1 MMLRRALL
9 FLPLLFAAVVLSVWF
24 WLLHTQSGARW
35 IWCVAESAT
44 DGALSAHS
52 ISGDLGSGV
61 EVRKISFDG
70 EGVYIGVDETSL
82 AVDIGLLPLKVTL
95 LPVLVS
101 GVRVEI
107 DGDNEADANTS
118 VRETLE
124 KLQLPVVLS
133 FTEVRLDDTTI
144 KSRADGGEFVIDS
157 ASIAGQWHK
166 EIVVEQFDISTSL
179 IDAAGS
185 GGILLSGGNDVSFDA
200 KIVAKPEL
208 TGYDDVL
215 VAAATIEGP
224 LDNLAIDVR
233 LEEPG
238 ASLRGKIAGL
248 SHDIRWELTLEAPN
262 LVLPSNAKLAD
273 IPTLSVAATGIGD
286 LVSFDLLAELGFV
299 GTDMEVTLA
308 SEIDI
313 ENSTLSG
320 DLAWQNAH
328 WPVGVAQP
336 DMQSRT
342 GNLKLSGTLDEWSVG
357 GTVELAVP
365 DFPPGSF
372 TIDGSGNQDAATFEI
387 LDANVLGG
395 SITGRAEYRWRDNQT
410 YSANVELGGISTAA
424 ILPEWPGVLSGKLS
438 VSGRAQPLEFSAL
451 LTDVNGVFRDRPLQ
465 AAGHVDFRD
474 SRILFDE
481 LVLRHGSSR
490 IQVDGA
496 PYARAGLRYDVV
508 VEDLAHYIE
517 DASGALSA
525 AGSMSLA
532 PDEQFLRIDASA
544 EQISWRNFKVDSLSI
559 ADRSADKSIF
569 ATEILMAGMSV
580 NDFLVGELQLRTLVD
595 RQSQSIDLELQSDDL
610 RSAISIEGALDSWQ
624 RPELWTGKL
633 TSLDFEHA
641 ELAAALEHTA
651 SLAFST
657 QSADIEELCLVDV
670 DGTRLCTSGAW
681 QRNSGFELMAL
692 LSAVPVEFVNAFVD
706 TGFVFNQIVSG
717 EFVWSKLPNGLS
729 QGRADIAMT
738 PGLIV
743 NVDDPLVTIKTGP
756 GKLGFD
762 VNDDDLTGGSIY
774 LPLPNQGQIAVDFE
788 VLDVINE
795 GPAGIRGLVDIDLS
809 DIGLLAGLFPVVDDV
824 GGVLL
829 ADINIAGTVVTP
841 ELSGDVAVE
850 DGSFSYLPTGLKI
863 EDMQLQSELQEN
875 GEIEMVGSFRAGEG
889 RAQIRTRADHATT
902 SATGLELRLQGENL
916 TVIDV
921 PDVKAVANTDV
932 RINFDGETLN
942 LDGAIE
948 IPFARIT
955 PTSLGAAPVYESED
969 VVIVAG
975 ELPDEI
981 VDDENEANIQVVG
994 SVEVTLGDDI
1004 VVDLGV
1010 ADTQVAGTT
1019 VLTWSGAP
1027 MPTANGRYDVGGEIL
1042 AFGQRLEIVDGS
1054 IRFEDVSADDPYI
1067 RIRAEREIF
1076 GNTQVRTAG
1085 ILVAGTASRPTV
1097 EAYTVPLT
1105 TEERALTLLVTGSD
1119 FDYERG
1125 IGAFDFGTYI
1135 APRVYASYGIGLF
1148 DNENV
1153 IRVRY
1158 DIKSGFGIT
1167 ATSGQKESGVDLSYR
1182 FEN

>member
-1 MMLRRALL
+1 MILRRALL
-9 FLPLLFAAVVLSVWF
+9 LLPLMLATVALSAWF

-35 IWCVAESAT
+35 IWAVAESVT
-44 DGALSAHS
+44 DGALSADS

-70 EGVYIGVDETSL
+70 KGVYINVDETSL

-95 LPVLVS
+95 RPVLVS
-101 GVRVEI
+101 GLRVEI
-107 DGDNEADANTS
+107 GGDNEADASTS
-118 VRETLE
+118 IREVLE
-124 KLQLPVVLS
+124 KLQLPVALS
-133 FTEVRLDDTTI
+133 FAEIRLDDATV
-144 KSRADGGEFVIDS
+144 KSRGDGRGFVINS
-157 ASIAGQWHK
+157 ATIAGQWHE
-166 EIVVEQFDISTSL
+166 EINVERFDISTPK
-179 IDAAGS
+179 IDATGS

-200 KIVAKPEL
+200 TIIAKPEL

-215 VAAATIEGP
+215 VAATTIDGP
-224 LDNLAIDVR
+224 LDNLAINVR
-233 LEEPG
+233 SEEPG
-238 ASLRGKIAGL
+238 ASLRGKIADL

-262 LVLPSNAKLAD
+262 LVLRSNAKLPD
-273 IPTLSVAATGIGD
+273 IPALSVAATGKGD
-286 LVSFDLLAELGFV
+286 LLSFDLLAELGFV

-308 SEIDI
+308 AEIDLQDSI
-313 ENSTLSG
+313 LSG

-328 WPVGVAQP
+328 WPVGEAQP
-336 DMQSRT
+336 DMQSHI
-342 GNLKLSGTLDEWSVG
+342 GNLKLSGTLDEWSVA

-365 DFPPGSF
+365 DFPAGSF
-372 TIDGSGNQDAATFEI
+372 TVDGSGNQDAASFEI
-387 LDANVLGG
+387 LDGNVLGG
-395 SITGRAEYRWRDNQT
+395 SITGQAEYRWRDNQS
-410 YSANVELGGISTAA
+410 YSANVDLGGISTAA
-424 ILPEWPGVLSGKLS
+424 ILPEWPAVLSGKLS
-438 VSGRAQPLEFSAL
+438 VNGRAQPLEFSAL

-465 AAGHVDFRD
+465 AAGQVDFRD
-474 SRILFDE
+474 SRISFDE

-490 IQVDGA
+490 LQVDGA
-496 PYARAGLRYDVV
+496 PDARAGLSYDVV

-517 DASGALSA
+517 DASGAFSA
-525 AGSMSLA
+525 AGSLSLA
-532 PDEQFLRIDASA
+532 PDERFLRIDASA

-569 ATEILMAGMSV
+569 ATEILMAGMFAG
-580 NDFLVGELQLRTLVD
+580 DFPVGELQLRTRVD

-610 RSAISIEGALDSWQ
+610 RSAISIEGTLDRWQ
-624 RPELWTGKL
+624 QPELWTGKL
-633 TSLDFEHA
+633 TSLDLEHA
-641 ELAAALEHTA
+641 ELAAALENTT

-657 QSADIEELCLVDV
+657 QSADIDEFCLVDI
-670 DGTRLCTSGAW
+670 DGMRLCTGGSW

-717 EFVWSKLPNGLS
+717 EFNWSKLPDGLS

-743 NVDDPLVTIKTGP
+743 SADDPLMTIETGP
-756 GKLGFD
+756 AKLGFD
-762 VNDDDLTGGSIY
+762 VNDDDLNGGSIY
-774 LPLPNQGQIAVDFE
+774 LPLPNQGQIAADFE
-788 VLDVINE
+788 VLDMIDE
-795 GPAGIRGLVDIDLS
+795 GPADIRGLVDIELS
-809 DIGLLAGLFPVVDDV
+809 DIGLLAGLFPVFDDV
-824 GGVLL
+824 GGILN

-841 ELSGDVAVE
+841 ELSGDVTVE
-850 DGSFSYLPTGLKI
+850 EGSLSYLPTGLKI
-863 EDMQLQSELQEN
+863 EDMQLHSELQEN
-875 GEIEMVGSFRAGEG
+875 GEIELVGSFRAGEG

-902 SATGLELRLQGENL
+902 AATGLELTLQGENL

-932 RINFDGETLN
+932 QINFDGKTLN
-942 LDGAIE
+942 LDGTIE
-948 IPFARIT
+948 FPFARIT
-955 PTSLGAAPVYESED
+955 PTNLGAAPVYESED

-981 VDDENEANIQVVG
+981 VADEYEANIQIIG
-994 SVEVTLGDDI
+994 SVAVTLGNDI

-1010 ADTQVAGTT
+1010 ADTRVAGTT

-1027 MPTANGRYDVGGEIL
+1027 IPTANGRYDVGGEIL

-1054 IRFEDVSADDPYI
+1054 VRFEDVSADDPYL

-1076 GNTQVRTAG
+1076 GNTQVRRAG
-1085 ILVAGTASRPTV
+1085 VLVAGRASRPTV

-1125 IGAFDFGTYI
+1125 IGAFDFGTYV

-1158 DIKSGFGIT
+1158 DLKRGFGIT